1 MGEREGLRLPLAQ
14 YLGREGQMQCP
25 PPRRAF
31 LVGCK
36 AKHVPAC
43 GASPGTTR
51 SAAHGHL
58 GREPAGNTGASQK
71 HKSQTTC
78 GEDEFPSLQSQADLF
93 ISKKERR
100 KKTQQTSRP
109 QASSAVGVS
118 AARWCCNLGSPENL
132 FQQIGNVED
141 AKSSRRL
148 WLLEIPQ
155 GRAQA
160 L

>member
-1 MGEREGLRLPLAQ
+1 MSPPSQSLSSG
-14 YLGREGQMQCP
+14 MQS
-25 PPRRAF
+25 
-31 LVGCK
+31 K
-36 AKHVPAC
+36 ACTSVVPAL
-43 GASPGTTR
+43 APPVALPTGTWDGSQPET
-51 SAAHGHL
+51 
-58 GREPAGNTGASQK
+58 REPARNTRVRQ
-71 HKSQTTC
+71 C